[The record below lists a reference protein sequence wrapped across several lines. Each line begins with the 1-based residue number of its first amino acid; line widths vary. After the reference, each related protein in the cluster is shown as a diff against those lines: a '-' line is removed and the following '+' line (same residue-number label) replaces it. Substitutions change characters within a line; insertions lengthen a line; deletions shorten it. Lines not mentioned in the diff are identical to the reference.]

1 MNIKNKTITGL
12 QSKHQM
18 GVVGQR
24 FESFKELVPV
34 QIDVC
39 SEMPTH
45 AHEHQL
51 TRVEQSA
58 FLFTGIFCSLEPP
71 PFAEE
76 TNDKR
81 LCW

>member
-1 MNIKNKTITGL
+1 MNIKNKHHRLCKANI
-12 QSKHQM
+12 S
-18 GVVGQR
+18 VVGQR
-24 FESFKELVPV
+24 FDSFKELVPV

-45 AHEHQL
+45 AHENQM